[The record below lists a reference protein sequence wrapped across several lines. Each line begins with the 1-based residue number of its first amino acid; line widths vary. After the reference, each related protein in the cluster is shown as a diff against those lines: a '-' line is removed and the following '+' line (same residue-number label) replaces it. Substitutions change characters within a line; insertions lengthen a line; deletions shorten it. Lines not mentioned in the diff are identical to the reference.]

1 MNKIKI
7 VDNLVEPKNSTPIE
21 LIYCLQSSYSDQ
33 QLPRWSKI
41 GAAGMLRVGMLRVVR
56 LTRVGKHQIGTD
68 LYDVI
73 VANLND
79 DSQLFWLGYW
89 NDGFVKE

>member
-21 LIYCLQSSYSDQ
+21 LIYYLKSSYSDQ

-41 GAAGMLRVGMLRVVR
+41 GAAAMPMNRVVR

-79 DSQLFWLGYW
+79 DSQLFWLGHW

>member
-1 MNKIKI
+1 MSKIKI
-7 VDNLVEPKNSTPIE
+7 IDNLVEPKKSKLIE
-21 LIYCLQSSYSDQ
+21 LIYCLQNSYSDQ

-41 GAAGMLRVGMLRVVR
+41 GAAAMHRVVR
-56 LTRVGKHQIGTD
+56 LTRVSKHQIGVD

-73 VANLND
+73 VADLND
-79 DSQLFWLGYW
+79 DSQLFWLGHW

>member
-1 MNKIKI
+1 MSKIKI
-7 VDNLVEPKNSTPIE
+7 VDNLFEPKNSTPIE

-41 GAAGMLRVGMLRVVR
+41 GAPGMLRVVR

-79 DSQLFWLGYW
+79 DRQLFWLGHW